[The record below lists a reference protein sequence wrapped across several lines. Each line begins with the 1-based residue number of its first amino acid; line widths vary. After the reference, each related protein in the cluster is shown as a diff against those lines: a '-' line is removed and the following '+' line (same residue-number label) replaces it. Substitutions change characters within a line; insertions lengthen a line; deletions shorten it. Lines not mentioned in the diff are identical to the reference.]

1 MNKDAHINIF
11 YLKDKVVENRV
22 LHERFEALS
31 VLQRQKHQ
39 PCYELMLR
47 QLVDRLP
54 ALIIESEPLYLP
66 VIDEVIKLFC
76 SFDNIPIVD

>member
-31 VLQRQKHQ
+31 VLQR
-39 PCYELMLR
+39 
-47 QLVDRLP
+47 
-54 ALIIESEPLYLP
+54 
-66 VIDEVIKLFC
+66 
-76 SFDNIPIVD
+76 

>member
-1 MNKDAHINIF
+1 
-11 YLKDKVVENRV
+11 
-22 LHERFEALS
+22 
-31 VLQRQKHQ
+31 
-39 PCYELMLR
+39 MLR